1 MQNKKDQRFR
11 DKSTEKMTTLGG
23 VEVVIKRFH
32 FMIQKGAYLYEN
44 MDGWEKFE
52 QPRLSAKNG
61 FYSKLN
67 MKGISD
73 HDHNHAQH
81 VWNIPLI
88 TGEIKD
94 LMAWWVGNYIVCKRL
109 ALINGIF

>member
-1 MQNKKDQRFR
+1 MRDAKQKGQRFR

-52 QPRLSAKNG
+52 
-61 FYSKLN
+61 
-67 MKGISD
+67 
-73 HDHNHAQH
+73 
-81 VWNIPLI
+81 
-88 TGEIKD
+88 
-94 LMAWWVGNYIVCKRL
+94 
-109 ALINGIF
+109 

>member
-1 MQNKKDQRFR
+1 MQNKNDQRFR
-11 DKSTEKMTTLGG
+11 HKRAEKMTTLGG

-32 FMIQKGAYLYEN
+32 FMIQKGACLYEN

-52 QPRLSAKNG
+52 QSRLSAKNG

-67 MKGISD
+67 MKGMSD

-94 LMAWWVGNYIVCKRL
+94 LKAWWVR
-109 ALINGIF
+109 

>member
-1 MQNKKDQRFR
+1 
-11 DKSTEKMTTLGG
+11 
-23 VEVVIKRFH
+23 
-32 FMIQKGAYLYEN
+32 
-44 MDGWEKFE
+44 
-52 QPRLSAKNG
+52 
-61 FYSKLN
+61 

-109 ALINGIF
+109 AVINGIF